1 MSSLPSQS
9 LNKLSTPAD
18 FPTLIGIANYASFRK
33 AVDDHLASN
42 YGEIG
47 QHLLQK
53 SVAVLNPPGP
63 KPHYNDQR
71 LHPTTGVPIPG
82 TRLYQQVNPTNAEAA
97 DIDFD
102 TQTLALTEA
111 ATRNLDSATQAWTK
125 REDTY
130 NARILLLRQLDDACL
145 NFLCGQIDISTKAT
159 LTAQADMVT
168 FKRLP
173 GDCINRSSQYL
184 DIIEKSFSSGNST
197 ITINEVTKWLS
208 TTQGPK
214 GEDTTAAFSNRLM
227 EQRTRILPTLLKCTT
242 VDELIAMFTTMIF
255 IKGLDKTQHQNLRAL
270 EIFVQTYK
278 GHAAMQNFPI
288 LQADVL
294 AAQNSDLSN
303 LPDLISEQSAA
314 FSAQLP
320 TAPHALPP
328 LAANLAYSKQPA
340 SITGG
345 PKDPTHGLKPKNNG
359 KTPCP
364 HCFATFTRY
373 FYHSG
378 DTCSNNPANKN
389 PPHTSQKRPSSS
401 SYAKLSARLAAM
413 ESAVAPPTPPSVLI
427 EKTYSKDEMNAL
439 FAESGF
445 QLA

>member
-9 LNKLSTPAD
+9 PKVSTPSD
-18 FPTLIGIANYASFRK
+18 FPTLIGIANYAAFRK
-33 AVDDHLASN
+33 AVDDHLTSN

-47 QHLLQK
+47 QHLLNK
-53 SVAVLNPPGP
+53 TIAVLNPPGP

-71 LHPTTGVPIPG
+71 LHPTTGAPIPG
-82 TRLYQQVNPTNAEAA
+82 TRLYQQVNQTPAEAA
-97 DIDFD
+97 DATFD

-130 NARILLLRQLDDACL
+130 NARLLLLRQLDDACF
-145 NFLCGQIDISTKAT
+145 NFLCDNIDRNTKDT
-159 LTAQADMVT
+159 LTAHADMVA
-168 FKRLP
+168 FKKLP
-173 GDCINRSSQYL
+173 GHCIDRSSQYL

-208 TTQGPK
+208 ITQGPK
-214 GEDTTAAFSNRLM
+214 GEDTTAAFSNRLI

-303 LPDLISEQSAA
+303 LPDHISEQSAA

-320 TAPHALPP
+320 TTLNSLPP
-328 LAANLAYSKQPA
+328 LTANLANSKQPA
-340 SITGG
+340 TTTGG
-345 PKDPTHGLKPKNNG
+345 PKDPNHGLKPKNNG

-378 DTCSNNPANKN
+378 DICSNNPANRN
-389 PPHTSQKRPSSS
+389 SPPTSQKKTSSS
-401 SYAKLSARLAAM
+401 STYAKLSARLAAM
-413 ESAVAPPTPPSVLI
+413 ETATAPPAPLPVLT
-427 EKTYSKDEMNAL
+427 EKTYSKEEMNAL